1 DGILLR
7 PGQTLI
13 QGAQVFNMV
22 YNTQL
27 VGNTVE
33 NVEAAANTGAP
44 AYIGLL
50 PYQYGVS
57 QTLGTAAIGVEIRDN
72 ILTARPSYVRS
83 TMNNNVLGTEGYY
96 NYFLAQ
102 FNGPIGN
109 AAVTLGTI
117 FQNNTARNTANAF
130 YLSTGA
136 HSTLLCSTTL
146 SNVGNLVEDRTL
158 PNSTQASQNTAAC
171 AAVAGETLRNPEN
184 PSGTVAGLEYKYYEG
199 YWSQLPDFNTL
210 TPVKTGQVANFDLSL
225 RQRDSG
231 YGLQFTGYITVPQDG
246 QYTFFTNSDDG
257 SKVFIGSTQVLFND
271 NSQGNSEKSGSIGL
285 KAGTHAFTVTYFQSG
300 GGQSLNVNFQGP
312 GVPKQ
317 TIPASVLKRGGTT
330 SVAPTA
336 PSSPASASTY
346 RINAGGPQLSTAAGT
361 FSADGYYSANSSVHS
376 TTAAINPLYQTERY
390 GTNGTLSYTLPIPNG
405 TYQVVLHFA
414 ELYWTSAGRRVF
426 DVSLE
431 NTKVLDNYDIFR
443 KVGALTGTTETFT
456 VNVTDGSLNLYMSSL
471 AGDGGIDQ
479 PKLSAI
485 EVVPSSGA
493 TPPTA
498 TSTYRVNSGGAQVST
513 TIGTFTADNYYTG
526 STSTYSTTAAINGID
541 ALYQTE
547 RYGTNGTLNYAFP
560 VTNGS
565 YRVVLHF
572 AELYWTSAGRRVFDV
587 SLENTKVLDNY
598 DIFRKVGALTGT
610 TETFTVNVT
619 DGTLNLYMSSLASD
633 GGVDAA
639 KISAIE
645 IVPNTSVSATGSSTM
660 QVLPGAS
667 SLEGKAATASAIT
680 AYPNPTTGAFTVSCA
695 SEAVQTASLTL
706 MDALGKVVL
715 QQRVELS
722 AGQNEVPVQAQQL
735 PQGLYQLIL
744 TPAKGARQ
752 VGKVLIQH

>member
-1 DGILLR
+1 
-7 PGQTLI
+7 
-13 QGAQVFNMV
+13 
-22 YNTQL
+22 

-33 NVEAAANTGAP
+33 NVEAARNTGAP

-72 ILTARPSYVRS
+72 TLTARPSYVRS

-102 FNGPIGN
+102 FNGPVSD

-171 AAVAGETLRNPEN
+171 AAVAGETLRTPEN

-199 YWSQLPDFNTL
+199 YWSQLPDFNTM
-210 TPVKTGQVANFDLSL
+210 TPVKTGQVANFDLSV

-231 YGLQFTGYITVPQDG
+231 YGLQFTGFITVPQDG

-271 NSQGNSEKSGSIGL
+271 NTQGNSEKSGSIGL

-300 GGQSLNVNFQGP
+300 GGQSLNVSFQGP

-317 TIPASVLKRGGTT
+317 AIPASVLRRGGTAT
-330 SVAPTA
+330 TA
-336 PSSPASASTY
+336 PAAPAAPATSTY
-346 RINAGGPQLSTAAGT
+346 RINAGGPQVSTAQGT

-376 TTAAINPLYQTERY
+376 TNAAINPLHQTERY
-390 GTNGTLSYTLPIPNG
+390 GTNGTLSYTLPVPNG

-431 NTKVLDNYDIFR
+431 NTKVLDNYDIYR

-456 VNVTDGSLNLYMSSL
+456 VNVTDGNLNLYMSSL
-471 AGDGGIDQ
+471 ASDGGVDQ

-485 EVVPSSGA
+485 EVIPGSGGTTTTPTSAPS
-493 TPPTA
+493 TPSA
-498 TSTYRVNSGGAQVST
+498 GTSTYRVNSGGAQVST
-513 TIGTFTADNYYTG
+513 TLGTFTADNYYTG

-547 RYGTNGTLNYAFP
+547 RYGTNGTLSYAFP

-598 DIFRKVGALTGT
+598 DIYRKVGALTGT
-610 TETFTVNVT
+610 TETFNVNVT

-633 GGVDAA
+633 GGADAA

-645 IVPNTSVSATGSSTM
+645 IVPNTQVSATGSSTM
-660 QVLPGAS
+660 QLLPGADS
-667 SLEGKAATASAIT
+667 QETKAASAIT
-680 AYPNPTTGAFTVSCA
+680 AYPNPSTGAFTVSCTA
-695 SEAVQTASLTL
+695 ETAQTATIAL

-715 QQRVELS
+715 QQRVELM
-722 AGQNEVPVQAQQL
+722 AGRNEVPVQAQQL
-735 PQGLYQLIL
+735 PQGMYQLIL

-752 VGKVLIQH
+752 ASKVLIQH